1 MKLFTYEKT
10 LHDLAQQKTEEGSQV
25 VVKVEGSQH
34 ILSCSDGTIIRGD
47 LRTMKIS
54 VEKP

>member
-47 LRTMKIS
+47 LRTMEIS